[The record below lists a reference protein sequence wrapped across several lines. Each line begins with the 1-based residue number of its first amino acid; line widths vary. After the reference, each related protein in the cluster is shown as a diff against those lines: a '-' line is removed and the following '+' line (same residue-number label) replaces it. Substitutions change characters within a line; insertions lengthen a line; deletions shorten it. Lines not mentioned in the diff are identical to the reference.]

1 MEARNRE
8 LILHKFIENPTFS
21 ASSIAKILNFPK
33 STVCG
38 VIKRYKETLTI
49 ERAPQKN
56 RRKGFADKNLRN
68 KIIRSIKTNPGL
80 SDNDRAKRY
89 GCSRSTVR
97 RIRLEGG
104 FNAYRAIKHP
114 NRTDKQNSSAKTR
127 SRKLYDGVLTKFKG
141 CIIQDDE
148 TYVKLA
154 FNQLPGVKYYYSRF
168 RGGVNQKFKYKKL
181 DKFAPKLMIWQA
193 LCTCG
198 LKSSV
203 FVTSGTMTSDIYIE
217 ECLKKRILPLIQAHS
232 SETLFWPDLATIH
245 YAKKVLKWCSENN
258 VKILPKEQNPPNC
271 PIFRPIEKYW
281 AIIKNKLRKKG
292 GEVKDAKSMAVKWN
306 KAAAELQR
314 KDVQKLMSNVK
325 RHVRN
330 FFRGVED

>member
-8 LILHKFIENPTFS
+8 LVVHKFIENPCLS
-21 ASSIAKILNFPK
+21 ASAIAKSIKLPK

-38 VIKRYKETLTI
+38 IIKRYKETLTVK
-49 ERAPQKN
+49 RATQKN
-56 RRKGFADKNLRN
+56 RKTGFTDKNLQN
-68 KIIRSIKTNPGL
+68 KIIRSIKANPGV

-97 RIRLEGG
+97 RIRLSGG
-104 FNAYRAIKHP
+104 FKAYRSIKHP
-114 NRTDKQNSSAKTR
+114 NRSDKQNTSAKTR
-127 SRKLYDGVLTKFKG
+127 ARKLYDDVLTKFTG

-148 TYVKLA
+148 TYVKLS
-154 FNQLPGVKYYYSRF
+154 FNQLPGVKYYYSRI
-168 RGGVNQKFKYKKL
+168 RGGVSQKFKYKKL
-181 DKFAPKLMIWQA
+181 DKFASKLMIWQA
-193 LCTCG
+193 LCACG

-203 FVTSGTMTSDIYIE
+203 FVISGTMTSDVYIE
-217 ECLKKRILPLIQAHS
+217 ECLNKRILPLIHAHT
-232 SETLFWPDLATIH
+232 SETLFWPDLAAVH
-245 YAKKVLKWCSENN
+245 YSKKVLKWCSENN
-258 VKILPKEQNPPNC
+258 VKILPKNQNPPNC

-292 GEVKDAKSMAVKWN
+292 GEVKDAKSMIIKWN

-314 KDVQKLMSNVK
+314 KDVQKLMSSVR

-330 FFRGVED
+330 FFRGIED